1 MNESSEVVP
10 QEGSRGKVM
19 GILSIVLAG
28 ISIFIP
34 VIGVYL
40 TVVSAILAALSY
52 GKSALLGYI
61 AIGVNFLSLFFL
73 SPLLW
78 VAASAENADE
88 NSIAGLVWFLLA
100 AQVLSLV
107 FLIWKSKKKVN
118 A

>member
-1 MNESSEVVP
+1 MNENNEIVP
-10 QEGSRGKVM
+10 EEGPRGKVM

-40 TVVSAILAALSY
+40 TVVSAILAALAF
-52 GKSALLGYI
+52 GKSALFGYI
-61 AIGVNFLSLFFL
+61 AIGINFLSLFFL

-78 VAASAENADE
+78 VAASAENAAE
-88 NSIAGLVWFLLA
+88 NDIAGLVWFLLG
-100 AQVLSLV
+100 AQVLALV
-107 FLIWKSKKKVN
+107 FLIWKSKKK

>member
-1 MNESSEVVP
+1 MNESNEIVP

-34 VIGVYL
+34 VVGVYL

-78 VAASAENADE
+78 VAATAENADE

>member
-1 MNESSEVVP
+1 MNENNEIVP
-10 QEGSRGKVM
+10 EEGSRGKVM

-34 VIGVYL
+34 VIRVYL
-40 TVVSAILAALSY
+40 TVVSAILAALAF
-52 GKSALLGYI
+52 GKSALFGYI
-61 AIGVNFLSLFFL
+61 AIGINFLSLFFL

-88 NSIAGLVWFLLA
+88 NNIAGLVWFLLV
-100 AQVLSLV
+100 AQVLALV
-107 FLIWKSKKKVN
+107 FLIWKSKKK